1 MSDGSSKK
9 SIHAGH
15 RERVKNGVA
24 EHGFQQLEDHKL
36 LELLLFYS
44 IPREDTNELAHRLLN
59 EFGSLAGVLG
69 AGYEELLLV
78 SGVGKNTALML
89 SAMSELNVR
98 AAKEKFSDKKRFGK
112 YEDLAEFARS
122 LYINE
127 TKEIVY
133 LLCLDSAK
141 CRKRICKLTEGDET
155 AATVDKAKIARLV
168 AQNNCPYNI
177 LVHNHP
183 RGGSSPSVSD
193 IDTSRS
199 IAVMLR
205 SMGFSLADHLIV
217 GAEGD
222 VFSMFRDPSC
232 STFLF

>member
-1 MSDGSSKK
+1 MSESSKK
-9 SIHAGH
+9 NIHAGH

-24 EHGFQQLEDHKL
+24 EHGFQQLEDHKI

-59 EFGSLAGVLG
+59 EFGSLSGVL
-69 AGYEELLLV
+69 AADYEELLLV
-78 SGVGKNTALML
+78 NGVGKNTALML
-89 SAMSELNVR
+89 NTISELNIR
-98 AAKEKFSDKKRFGK
+98 AAKEKFSGKKKFSK
-112 YEDLAEFARS
+112 FEELAQFARS

-155 AATVDKAKIARLV
+155 TAAVDKAKIARLV

-177 LVHNHP
+177 LIHNHP
-183 RGGSSPSVSD
+183 KSDSSPSASD
-193 IDTSRS
+193 IDASRS

-205 SMGFSLADHLIV
+205 NMGFSLADHIIV

-222 VFSMFRDPSC
+222 VFSMFRDPNC
-232 STFLF
+232 SSFLF